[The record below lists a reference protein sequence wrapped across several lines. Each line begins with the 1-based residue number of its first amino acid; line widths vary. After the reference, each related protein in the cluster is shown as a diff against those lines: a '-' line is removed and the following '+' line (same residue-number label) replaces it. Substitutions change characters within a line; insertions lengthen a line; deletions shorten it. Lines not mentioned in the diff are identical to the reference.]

1 MADLTPAQRKALKE
15 MIKKE
20 LDARRKQ

>member
-1 MADLTPAQRKALKE
+1 MKEAPDHKE

-20 LDARRKQ
+20 LEMLKKIEKNI